1 MRILVLICSSII
13 GFSAIAQ
20 DDGLSREENITLF
33 NEAQSVLQ
41 GCDSRPMVAKGLETK
56 RCAKDLPRDW

>member
-20 DDGLSREENITLF
+20 DDGLSRKENITLF
-33 NEAQSVLQ
+33 NEAQ
-41 GCDSRPMVAKGLETK
+41 
-56 RCAKDLPRDW
+56 RCYKAAI